1 MEMIGPHPWT
11 VWGKGPYRDQCA
23 ALGWPEGMCGGEMAS
38 DCICCCGAKGHHWC
52 YCHRSTVE
60 YRLLPGSILLRA
72 HVVCVVH
79 LQRLPSGSL
88 RGRLELWYVSSGW
101 PADANHCV
109 SSLISRVAGRWLSLY
124 CSGFG
129 LDEAVHILTP
139 NCFCLLFLC
148 LPLVRLEIQSLFKIG
163 YGIWNSLGRSKSQV
177 DFSPV
182 CLVAAALPFTIVRVR
197 HTGQHGKS
205 LHGREVPFQSCDCH
219 SFACSL
225 WKFLSFGT
233 GPMLI
238 PKLREDEHRVSPA
251 FL

>member
-101 PADANHCV
+101 PADA
-109 SSLISRVAGRWLSLY
+109 I
-124 CSGFG
+124 
-129 LDEAVHILTP
+129 
-139 NCFCLLFLC
+139 
-148 LPLVRLEIQSLFKIG
+148 
-163 YGIWNSLGRSKSQV
+163 
-177 DFSPV
+177 
-182 CLVAAALPFTIVRVR
+182 IV
-197 HTGQHGKS
+197 S
-205 LHGREVPFQSCDCH
+205 LHSFLESQADGWASTALVSGSMRQSISLLWTASVC
-219 SFACSL
+219 CSTVYL
-225 WKFLSFGT
+225 WLGWKSSHGLRLAFGT
-233 GPMLI
+233 VLGDP
-238 PKLREDEHRVSPA
+238 SPRWTS
-251 FL
+251 LLSVL